1 MLDVEAS
8 FEKLLGRQPSE
19 KEIQSLYRVKNAL
32 NIRDNDALW
41 LVLMALESYDT
52 LYRKYPGMIS
62 DQVGKILD
70 EQRATMAAIA
80 DAETKKALGT
90 LADAVS
96 KTSERVAVRL
106 VDASRW
112 LSWGWAWFAFAAFGT
127 LCVFVGFVLGSGR
140 LPYWA
145 GPAPGDGPLVA
156 ILGTL
161 ARTPAGWLAAAGGAA
176 AAIGAAW
183 RARDDLKAGRRLG
196 LLAACVGLLAA
207 SAAFLWPVVAV
218 WKVL

>member
-1 MLDVEAS
+1 MLEVEAT

-32 NIRDNDALW
+32 NMRDNDALW

-52 LYRKYPGMIS
+52 LYRKYPAMIS
-62 DQVGKILD
+62 GQVAQIIEDQKV
-70 EQRATMAAIA
+70 AMAAIA

-96 KTSERVAVRL
+96 KTSESIASSL
-106 VDASRW
+106 AEASRMQ
-112 LSWGWAWFAFAAFGT
+112 SWGWALLGFVVFGV

-145 GPAPGDGPLVA
+145 VATPGQGPLAMV
-156 ILGTL
+156 IGTL
-161 ARTPAGWLAAAGGAA
+161 ARTPAGWVVAVGGAA
-176 AAIGAAW
+176 AAVSALW
-183 RARDDLKAGRRLG
+183 HARQDVMAGRRLG
-196 LLAACVGLLAA
+196 LLTSTAALLTL
-207 SAAFLWPVVAV
+207 SVSFLWPI
-218 WKVL
+218 L

>member
-1 MLDVEAS
+1 MLEVETA

-19 KEIQSLYRVKNAL
+19 KEIQNLYRVKNAL

-52 LYRKYPGMIS
+52 LYRKYPTMIS
-62 DQVGKILD
+62 DQVAQIID
-70 EQRATMAAIA
+70 EQRSGMAAIA

-96 KTSERVAVRL
+96 KTSESI
-106 VDASRW
+106 ASR
-112 LSWGWAWFAFAAFGT
+112 LAEASRLQSWGWTWLGFVTFGV

-145 GPAPGDGPLVA
+145 APAPGQGPLA
-156 ILGTL
+156 IVIGTL
-161 ARTPAGWLAAAGGAA
+161 ARTPAGWV
-176 AAIGAAW
+176 AAIGVAAATVSALW
-183 RARDDLKAGRRLG
+183 HARKDVMEGRRLW
-196 LLAACVGLLAA
+196 LLASA
-207 SAAFLWPVVAV
+207 SALLTLSVSFLLPI
-218 WKVL
+218 L

>member
-52 LYRKYPGMIS
+52 LYRKYPAMIS
-62 DQVGKILD
+62 SQVTQIIEDQKAAM
-70 EQRATMAAIA
+70 ATIA

-90 LADAVS
+90 LAEAVG
-96 KTSERVAVRL
+96 KTSELIAVRL
-106 VDASRW
+106 AITSR
-112 LSWGWAWFAFAAFGT
+112 LQSWGWTLLGVVSFGV

-140 LPYWA
+140 LPFWA
-145 GPAPGDGPLVA
+145 QVTPGQGPLA
-156 ILGTL
+156 TILGTL
-161 ARTPAGWLAAAGGAA
+161 ARTQAGWLAFIGGGAA
-176 AAIGAAW
+176 ALSSLW
-183 RARDDLKAGRRLG
+183 HARQDVLAGKRLG
-196 LLAACVGLLAA
+196 LLI
-207 SAAFLWPVVAV
+207 SAAALLVLSMLFLWP
-218 WKVL
+218 LL